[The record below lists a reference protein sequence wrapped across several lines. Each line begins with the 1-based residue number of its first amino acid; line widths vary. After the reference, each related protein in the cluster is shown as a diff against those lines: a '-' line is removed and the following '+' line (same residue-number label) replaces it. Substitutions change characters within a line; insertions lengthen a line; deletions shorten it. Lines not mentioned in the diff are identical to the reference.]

1 MTPSSPQPSVQ
12 TSARISLVR
21 YHDAED
27 WAEGVAGEIATVLA
41 DEILRN
47 GQARLLLSG
56 GTTPGPVYEA
66 LAENEELDWSRLE
79 VGLVDER
86 WLSPD
91 DSDSNAWLVRHSLMQ
106 HIDGAHFEPLVRP
119 GLPLA
124 ECVHA
129 ANVHAQHAAAP
140 CLAVLGMG
148 GDGHTASLFPGSLG
162 LPKALSSQHLYT
174 SLDATGCAGANKWP
188 LRITLTPAG
197 LARAKNRMLL
207 LRGKDKLRVLEAAL
221 EGDDPM
227 EYPIRVAMDLPGPRL
242 RVHWCA

>member
-1 MTPSSPQPSVQ
+1 MTPSPPLSSAQ
-12 TSARISLVR
+12 TGSRISLVR
-21 YHDAED
+21 YRDAED
-27 WAEGVAGEIATVLA
+27 WSEGAAAEIAALLGK
-41 DEILRN
+41 EIRRS
-47 GQARLLLSG
+47 GHARLLLSG
-56 GTTPGPVYEA
+56 GTTPRPVYET
-66 LAENEELDWSRLE
+66 LADNEQLDWSRLE

-91 DSDSNAWLVRHSLMQ
+91 DSDSNAWLVRNSLMR

-148 GDGHTASLFPGSLG
+148 GDGHTASLFPGSLS
-162 LPKALSSQHLYT
+162 LPKVMSSQLLYA

-197 LARAKNRMLL
+197 LARADNRLLL
-207 LRGKDKLRVLEAAL
+207 LRGKDKLEVLEAAL
-221 EGDDPM
+221 DGHDPM
-227 EYPIRVAMDLPGPRL
+227 EYPIRVAMDLPGPQL